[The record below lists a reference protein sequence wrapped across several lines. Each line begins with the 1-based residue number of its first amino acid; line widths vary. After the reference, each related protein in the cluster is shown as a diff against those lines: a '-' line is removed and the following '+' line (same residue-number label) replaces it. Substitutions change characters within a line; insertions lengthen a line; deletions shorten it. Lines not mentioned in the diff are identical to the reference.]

1 MGGQARAQIIRI
13 TTGFL
18 NTVDDVVAG
27 GPAASGTG
35 ANQYEGQLGKVLELD
50 AIGAAARSDTSV
62 ATLYGGIYQYVRTK
76 AGSTIAPARCLI
88 ASRDVATA
96 AFTDYVVTPD
106 LPTGNAF
113 AAGIYLSALTKG
125 QFGFI
130 QVAGI
135 ADVQGIASFA
145 ETPAVGDLVFLTTGA
160 VMDNL
165 AGATAVDPLEVQAIL
180 GVAEQVPAD
189 GAITRVLLGLKPVF

>member
-1 MGGQARAQIIRI
+1 MGQSQSQIIRI

-27 GPAASGTG
+27 GPVASGTG
-35 ANQYEGQLGKVLELD
+35 DQQYQGQLGKTLELNAVD
-50 AIGAAARSDTSV
+50 AARRSDTSV
-62 ATLYGGIYQYVRTK
+62 ATLFGGIYQYVRTK
-76 AGSTIAPARCLI
+76 AGSTIAPARGLV

-96 AFTDYVVTPD
+96 GFTDYVVTPD

-135 ADVQGIASFA
+135 ADVQGVASFA

-160 VMDNL
+160 KMDNL

-180 GVAEQVPAD
+180 GVAEEVPAD
-189 GAITRVLLGLKPVF
+189 GTITRVLLGLKPVF

>member
-76 AGSTIAPARCLI
+76 AGSTIAPARGLD
-88 ASRDVATA
+88 ASPDAATA
-96 AFTDYVVTPD
+96 GLTDYVVTPD
-106 LPTGNAF
+106 LQTGNAL
-113 AAGIYLSALTKG
+113 AAGIYLSALTKA
-125 QFGFI
+125 QYGFI

-135 ADVQGIASFA
+135 ADVQGVASYTKA
-145 ETPAVGDLVFLTTGA
+145 AAVGDWLFVTTGA
-160 VMDNL
+160 LVDNL
-165 AGATAVDPLEVQAIL
+165 ADATGITSVEQRSFV
-180 GVAEQVPAD
+180 GVAEELPVD
-189 GAITRVLLGLKPVF
+189 NTITRVLLGLAPIF

>member
-18 NTVDDVVAG
+18 NTVDDVTAG
-27 GPAASGTG
+27 GPVASGTG
-35 ANQYEGQLGKVLELD
+35 ANQYQGQLGKTLELD
-50 AIGAAARSDTSV
+50 AEGAAARSDTAV
-62 ATLYGGIYQYVRTK
+62 ATLFGGIYQYIRTK
-76 AGSTIAPARCLI
+76 AGSTIAPARGLV
-88 ASRDVATA
+88 ASRDPATA
-96 AFTDYVVTPD
+96 GFTDYVVTPD
-106 LPTGNAF
+106 LQTGNSLV
-113 AAGIYLSALTKG
+113 AGIYLSALTKG

-145 ETPAVGDLVFLTTGA
+145 ETPAVGDMVLLATGA

-165 AGATAVDPLEVQAIL
+165 AGATDVDPLEMQAVI
-180 GVAEQVPAD
+180 GVAEQVPANGD
-189 GAITRVLLGLKPVF
+189 ITRVLLGLKPVF

>member
-18 NTVDDVVAG
+18 NTVDDAAAG
-27 GPAASGTG
+27 GPTASGTG
-35 ANQYEGQLGKVLELD
+35 ASQYEGQLGKVLEL
-50 AIGAAARSDTSV
+50 
-62 ATLYGGIYQYVRTK
+62 
-76 AGSTIAPARCLI
+76 
-88 ASRDVATA
+88 ATA

-113 AAGIYLSALTKG
+113 AAGIYLNALTKD

-135 ADVQGIASFA
+135 ADVLGVASFA

-165 AGATAVDPLEVQAIL
+165 AGATAVDPLEVQAII
-180 GVAEQVPAD
+180 GVAEELPVDAT
-189 GAITRVLLGLKPVF
+189 ITRVLLGLKPVF